1 MPLRLL
7 FQNNCLIQKLEEDLP
22 TIQTPLIA
30 GMSEG
35 CSLYGSNIELT
46 ANMIIL
52 VPNHRMDSHD
62 PPEPRM
68 IDNEGFE
75 KPILEIPARKFFG
88 LIAQVAKSPPGS
100 AGEVLEL
107 SSCFALACRETR
119 N

>member
-1 MPLRLL
+1 
-7 FQNNCLIQKLEEDLP
+7 LIQKLEEDLP

-52 VPNHRMDSHD
+52 VPNHRMDLHD